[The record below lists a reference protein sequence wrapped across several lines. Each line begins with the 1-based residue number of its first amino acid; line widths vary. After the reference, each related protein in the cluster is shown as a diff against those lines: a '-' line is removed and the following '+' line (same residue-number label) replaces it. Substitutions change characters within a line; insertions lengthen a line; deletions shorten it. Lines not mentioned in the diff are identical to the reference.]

1 MSEMIRAEG
10 LTKTYRSGKAK
21 LEVLKGI
28 DLTIEKGE
36 LVAIHGPSGVG
47 KSTLLHILGTLDRPT
62 TGTVKYVDTNLNSLS
77 DKMLARLRNQRIG
90 FIFQF
95 YHLLPEFTALEN
107 VLLPAM
113 VNGQRRKEARERAH
127 ELVAAVG
134 LSERETHK
142 PDELSGGEQQRVAI
156 ARALMNNPE
165 VVFGDEPTGNLD
177 EKTSHEIYKLISHL
191 NKEYGTTFVIV
202 THEPSL
208 VSAASRTIRMMDGRI
223 ENVSHN
229 YL

>member
-1 MSEMIRAEG
+1 MSDPIVAKG
-10 LTKTYRSGKAK
+10 LVKRYRSGSGD

-28 DLTIEKGE
+28 DLVIEPGE

-62 TGTVKYVDTNLNSLS
+62 GGTLNYGELDIGNLS
-77 DKMLARLRNQRIG
+77 DRVLARLRNERIG

-95 YHLLPEFTALEN
+95 YHLLPEFTAFEN

-113 VNGQRRKEARERAH
+113 VKGEQLEKAGKWARRLLDE
-127 ELVAAVG
+127 VG

-142 PDELSGGEQQRVAI
+142 PDALSGGEQQRVAI
-156 ARALMNNPE
+156 ARALINRPE
-165 VVFGDEPTGNLD
+165 VVFADEPTGNLD
-177 EKTSHEIYKLISHL
+177 EENSKEIYNLIKRL
-191 NKEYGTTFVIV
+191 NEEHGTSFVVV

-208 VSAASRTIRMMDGRI
+208 ASVSHRTLGMAHGRI
-223 ENVSHN
+223 ESD
-229 YL
+229 